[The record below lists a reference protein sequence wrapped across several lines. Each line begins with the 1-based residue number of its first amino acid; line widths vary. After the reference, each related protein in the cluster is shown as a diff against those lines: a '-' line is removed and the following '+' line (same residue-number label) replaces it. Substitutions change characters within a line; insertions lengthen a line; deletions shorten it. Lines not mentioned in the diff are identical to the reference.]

1 MRNTVIIILFA
12 MSLLSS
18 CTIRQD
24 YNQQLLKADSLM
36 QLRPDSALNIL
47 KSISPKKLST
57 RADNAYYALLLTQA
71 QDKNFVVQKD
81 DSLIRIAVHYY
92 DSIGDTKMQAKA
104 HYYWGCVR
112 RDKGEHLKAID
123 EYHRAQI
130 LCQEEKNIELQASI
144 YSNTAYLYYIQDFN
158 TEADS
163 VYRLAEEL
171 AIQQKDT
178 IALIYALSQR
188 GMINLEK
195 GKSYYPNAEKQMQ
208 KALLLAELFSNN
220 TIKAPVY
227 ASLSKLYNEMENT
240 EKALQYAK
248 LNYLSIEDTT
258 CCFRTFLL
266 LGDAYFKNEQYDS
279 AEIYLQKIFTANK
292 YYDTKADACM
302 RLAEIAKI
310 HGELVVVVKMQEDQI
325 AYMDSALQNQET
337 YNIFNNIVLQNQKAN
352 KESRKQYVYYINI
365 LVLTFLI
372 VGSIIIAHYVRRNP
386 KRQFLEK
393 ERKEKLQV
401 EVNLLTSRK
410 QALVKEEYE
419 SSTVYIKL
427 KNIAHT
433 LIKVET
439 LENLNE
445 KEWQQLIVMTD
456 AKWNGIITYL
466 NTVYSLSAEEI
477 QICCLYLADIPVK
490 YIGHFIK
497 GYARSTIQ
505 LKARDIIQKMGTPQ
519 GKLLKN
525 VLLSLSQ
532 ELKSN

>member
-1 MRNTVIIILFA
+1 
-12 MSLLSS
+12 
-18 CTIRQD
+18 
-24 YNQQLLKADSLM
+24 
-36 QLRPDSALNIL
+36 
-47 KSISPKKLST
+47 
-57 RADNAYYALLLTQA
+57 
-71 QDKNFVVQKD
+71 
-81 DSLIRIAVHYY
+81 
-92 DSIGDTKMQAKA
+92 
-104 HYYWGCVR
+104 
-112 RDKGEHLKAID
+112 
-123 EYHRAQI
+123 
-130 LCQEEKNIELQASI
+130 
-144 YSNTAYLYYIQDFN
+144 
-158 TEADS
+158 
-163 VYRLAEEL
+163 
-171 AIQQKDT
+171 
-178 IALIYALSQR
+178 
-188 GMINLEK
+188 
-195 GKSYYPNAEKQMQ
+195 
-208 KALLLAELFSNN
+208 
-220 TIKAPVY
+220 
-227 ASLSKLYNEMENT
+227 
-240 EKALQYAK
+240 
-248 LNYLSIEDTT
+248 
-258 CCFRTFLL
+258 
-266 LGDAYFKNEQYDS
+266 
-279 AEIYLQKIFTANK
+279 
-292 YYDTKADACM
+292 M